1 MSSTREEYYGM
12 WSLLTV
18 CVCFGL
24 TVNMITQK
32 IMDGF
37 GSNFVGQCDNNHRR
51 NGYILG
57 THIRV
62 VETQEQILDPL
73 VYADTGWPGA
83 TNSGTVR

>member
-1 MSSTREEYYGM
+1 
-12 WSLLTV
+12 
-18 CVCFGL
+18 
-24 TVNMITQK
+24 MITQK

-73 VYADTGWPGA
+73 VYADTG
-83 TNSGTVR
+83 